1 MFIRSELKEKAKLS
15 IHKNIWLC
23 IGVTLV
29 YTLLS
34 SNLFGV
40 EFNVETN
47 EAFFRMG
54 LGSSG
59 EISLD
64 FIHLEIPTTLV
75 AIISLATLA
84 FGFFVVNPLI
94 VGHKRFYLDNR
105 EEKSYFETLFFAFNK
120 NDYLNIVKVMLL
132 KDIYITLW
140 TLCLIIPGFIKSYEY
155 QMIPYILAE
164 NPTIDSEVAFAMTK
178 EMTNGYKMD
187 LFILD
192 LSFILWSFFGLI
204 TCGIGQLYVNVY
216 VAATGVEAYIFLK
229 ETAYGQEI
237 IDAEVNESEEVEY
250 VEPTI
255 DDLH

>member
-1 MFIRSELKEKAKLS
+1 MFIRSELKEKAKLN

-29 YTLLS
+29 FTLLTS
-34 SNLFGV
+34 GLFGV
-40 EFNVETN
+40 EYDVETS

-59 EISLD
+59 NISLD
-64 FIHLEIPTTLV
+64 FIHFAIPTTVVTAVTL
-75 AIISLATLA
+75 ISLA
-84 FGFFVVNPLI
+84 FGFFVINPLI
-94 VGHKRFYLDNR
+94 VGHKRFYLENR
-105 EEKSYFETLFFAFNK
+105 IENSYFESLFFAFNK

-132 KDIYITLW
+132 KDLYGTLW
-140 TLCLIIPGFIKSYEY
+140 TLCFIIPGLIKNYEY
-155 QMIPYILAE
+155 QMIPYLLAE
-164 NPTIDSEVAFAMTK
+164 NPTLDSDVAFAMTK

-192 LSFILWSFFGLI
+192 LSFILWELFAVI
-204 TCGIGQLYVNVY
+204 TCGIGQLYVNAY

-229 ETAYGQEI
+229 ETAYGEEI
-237 IDAEVNESEEVEY
+237 IDVEANESEEVEY